1 MDALCFTDVLP
12 CWFRLFWMQA
22 DLAKGVS
29 GVLYIRGVYWTA
41 PRPLSGRVPDDPKC
55 AALKVPFCVF
65 QKTIGDTVPDVL
77 KSKIG
82 LRSVVCLAVQF
93 RISGNWHSIR
103 LGPPFPPSTLHRNHR
118 AVCLVIVF
126 KPLPCRCID
135 ATAQISKSQ
144 RPVFHGAAAWQR
156 RHA

>member
-1 MDALCFTDVLP
+1 MVAHMDALCFTDVLRCRS

-41 PRPLSGRVPDDPKC
+41 PRPLSGRVAYDPKC
-55 AALKVPFCVF
+55 AALKLPFCVF

-82 LRSVVCLAVQF
+82 LRSVACLAVRFLAQHQ
-93 RISGNWHSIR
+93 SG
-103 LGPPFPPSTLHRNHR
+103 PAFPTIGLAS
-118 AVCLVIVF
+118 
-126 KPLPCRCID
+126 
-135 ATAQISKSQ
+135 
-144 RPVFHGAAAWQR
+144 
-156 RHA
+156 